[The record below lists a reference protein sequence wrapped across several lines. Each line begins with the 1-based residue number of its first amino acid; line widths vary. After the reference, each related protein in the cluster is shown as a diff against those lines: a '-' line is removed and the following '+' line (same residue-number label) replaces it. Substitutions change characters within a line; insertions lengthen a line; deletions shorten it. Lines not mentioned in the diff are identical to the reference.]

1 MFLKP
6 ISIMK
11 KLNASSLP
19 IVLVIS
25 VLLMILILMA
35 FEFWNINSF
44 YYIRYHSDKQQKLH
58 LSSVLSIFCN
68 DSILAEQMIDEKK
81 YQLYEEDDHSTVYL
95 DSYPWGMY
103 ECINMYNFDKSLH
116 VAHIIGKLQDT
127 YQSSAIW
134 LCDRDHSISL
144 SGEVEISGELFLPK
158 NGINYMNLNFDS
170 FRGNIIPSAKIH
182 TSKKDLPPVDSTY
195 IQFMR
200 ELKDLSIPLSQIP
213 SEYHS
218 FSDDIIYASV
228 TDDDIYAKGRIIL
241 YGDKVHISSS
251 SSISDIILI
260 ARYVTIESG
269 FSGALQIMAS
279 DTVEIEKGVYLHY
292 PSGVYIH
299 GDRDKAFLHIDSGAS
314 IEGYAIIEGNVEGGN
329 GFVVDIHYRQEK
341 DSQLSGLLFVDG
353 IAHLEGIVTGAAYL
367 KECYYLAGENMYSGL
382 IYNAKITRSDRIPF
396 PFLFKESKFN
406 RKSIKKVE

>member
-1 MFLKP
+1 
-6 ISIMK
+6 
-11 KLNASSLP
+11 
-19 IVLVIS
+19 
-25 VLLMILILMA
+25 MA
-35 FEFWNINSF
+35 FDFWNINSF
-44 YYIRYHSDKQQKLH
+44 YYIRYHSEKQQKMH
-58 LSSVLSIFCN
+58 LSSALSIFCN
-68 DSILAEQMIDEKK
+68 DSILAEEMRTKK
-81 YQLYEEDDHSTVYL
+81 EYQIYEEDAHSAVYM
-95 DSYPWGMY
+95 DTYQWGLY
-103 ECINMYNFDKSLH
+103 KCINMHNFDKSIH
-116 VAHIIGKLQDT
+116 TAYIIGKSQDT
-127 YQSSAIW
+127 YRSPAIW
-134 LCDRDHSISL
+134 ISDRDHSISL
-144 SGEVEISGELFLPK
+144 SGEAEISGDLFLPK

-200 ELKDLSIPLSQIP
+200 ELKDLSAPLSQIP

-228 TDDDIYAKGRIIL
+228 TDDEDIYAKGRIIL
-241 YGDKVHISSS
+241 YGDKVRINSSC
-251 SSISDIILI
+251 SISDIILI

-279 DTVEIEKGVYLHY
+279 DTVEIEKDVYLHY

-299 GDRDKAFLHIDSGAS
+299 GDRNKAFLHIDSDSS

-353 IAHLEGIVTGAAYL
+353 IAHLEGMVTGAAYL

-382 IYNAKITRSDRIPF
+382 IYNAKITRSDNIPF
-396 PFLFKESKFN
+396 PFLFKESKYN
-406 RKSIKKVE
+406 RMSIKKVE